1 MSGDGPDYPGAFRRM
16 MAANAAE
23 VIPALDKREGWVLEK
38 IANAA
43 ERYAL
48 PEGEIVAALREC
60 AVLRFYFAKDPKK
73 QGMHENAAA
82 EFVSA
87 IDGVED
93 FQRGAQQGKNALF
106 ITGGEVVAAAKLRA
120 LRAADKQRTY
130 SKSVDF
136 LWTFRG
142 RHFYAYHKFTEA
154 ESGGAQ
160 GNQGNDV
167 RTFLR
172 ESVPND
178 APESA
183 FVALC
188 DGGFYAAPNGI
199 VGQSRMEGMRAIA
212 AEAKRGN
219 VFAMTTG
226 ELPAFLRW
234 EFPAAAPR
242 R

>member
-1 MSGDGPDYPGAFRRM
+1 MTDSGPDYQGVFRRM
-16 MAANAAE
+16 MAENAAE
-23 VIPALDKREGWVLEK
+23 VIPALDNREGWLWEK

-43 ERYAL
+43 ERCAIT
-48 PEGEIVAALREC
+48 EDDIVAALREC

-82 EFVSA
+82 EFIAA

-93 FQRGAQQGKNALF
+93 FARPPQQGKNAVF
-106 ITGGEVVAAAKLRA
+106 VTGGEVVKTAELRA
-120 LRAADKQRTY
+120 LRAADKRRTY

-136 LWTFRG
+136 LWRFGG
-142 RHFYAYHKFTEA
+142 RRFYAYHKFTEA

-167 RTFLR
+167 KTFLR
-172 ESVPND
+172 ESARNN
-178 APESA
+178 APESV

-199 VGQSRMEGMRAIA
+199 VGGSRMDGLSAM
-212 AEAKRGN
+212 AKESKHGN

-226 ELPAFLRW
+226 DLPAFLRQQ
-234 EFPAAAPR
+234 FPVR
-242 R
+242 

>member
-1 MSGDGPDYPGAFRRM
+1 MSAGPDYAGVFRRM
-16 MAANAAE
+16 MAENAAE
-23 VIPALDKREGWVLEK
+23 VIPALDKREGWLMVK
-38 IANAA
+38 ITNAA

-48 PEGEIVAALREC
+48 PEAEIVAALREC

-82 EFVSA
+82 EFITA

-93 FQRGAQQGKNALF
+93 FQRPPQYGGNALF
-106 ITGGEVVAAAKLRA
+106 VTGGKVVNAAELRA
-120 LRAADKQRTY
+120 LRVADRQRTY

-136 LWTFRG
+136 VWTFRG
-142 RHFYAYHKFTEA
+142 RRFYAYHKFTEA

-172 ESVPND
+172 ESVQNN

-188 DGGFYAAPNGI
+188 DGGFHAAPNGI
-199 VGQSRMEGMRAIA
+199 VGKTRMEGIQAIA
-212 AEAKRGN
+212 AESKHGN

-226 ELPAFLRW
+226 ELPAFLRR
-234 EFPAAAPR
+234 EFSAAP
-242 R
+242 

>member
-1 MSGDGPDYPGAFRRM
+1 MSAGPDYKGVFRRM
-16 MAANAAE
+16 MAKNAAE
-23 VIPALDKREGWVLEK
+23 VIPALDRREGWLWEK

-43 ERYAL
+43 ERYATT
-48 PEGEIVAALREC
+48 EDEIAAALREC
-60 AVLRFYFAKDPKK
+60 AVLRFYFAKDPKR

-82 EFVSA
+82 EFIAA
-87 IDGVED
+87 IDGVGE
-93 FQRGAQQGKNALF
+93 FARPPQQGKNAVF
-106 ITGGEVVAAAKLRA
+106 IAGGKVVKTAELRA
-120 LRAADKQRTY
+120 LRVADRQRTY

-136 LWTFRG
+136 LWRFGG

-172 ESVPND
+172 ESVKND

-188 DGGFYAAPNGI
+188 DGGFYTAPNGI
-199 VGQSRMEGMRAIA
+199 VGKSRMDGLTAMA
-212 AEAKRGN
+212 AESKHGN

-226 ELPAFLRW
+226 ELPAFLRRQ
-234 EFPAAAPR
+234 FPAITR
-242 R
+242 